1 MTILFILQQTTN
13 GILSAVSG
21 LIIFTTLVLIGQRWI
36 RNIHL
41 LVTYL
46 LLPLVAYV
54 ITNVISNNLALSL
67 GMIGALSIVR
77 FRNPV
82 RNPME
87 LVMFFSLLT
96 LGIAYA
102 VNIKWGIFLLSS
114 VVSVLL
120 FSSIIE
126 KGLKKFK
133 SNFLSLSFDDSNLS
147 NLLEVQSSEPID
159 LLENNKKL
167 LLSSTTKENGKLKY
181 YYKIEN
187 KKKNEILELRSKIQK
202 IDAIEV
208 IEIKLSS

>member
-1 MTILFILQQTTN
+1 MNTLFILQQTTN

-21 LIIFTTLVLIGQRWI
+21 LVIFTTLVLIGQRWV

-82 RNPME
+82 RNPLE

-120 FSSIIE
+120 FSTIIE

-133 SNFLSLSFDDSNLS
+133 SNFLSLSFDDSDLS

-202 IDAIEV
+202 NDAIEV

>member
-1 MTILFILQQTTN
+1 MSFFLILDQLKD
-13 GILSAVSG
+13 GILAALSG
-21 LIIFTTLVLIGQRWI
+21 LVIFTSLVLIGQKWV
-36 RNIHL
+36 RNLHL
-41 LVTYL
+41 LITYL
-46 LLPLVAYV
+46 LFPLVAYV

-82 RNPME
+82 RNPLE

-102 VNIKWGIFLLSS
+102 VNMKWGIFLLSS
-114 VVSVLL
+114 VVSVLI
-120 FSSIIE
+120 FSFIIE

-133 SNFLSLSFDDSNLS
+133 SNFFSLSFDDSHLS
-147 NLLEVQSSEPID
+147 NLLEVQSNEPID
-159 LLENNKKL
+159 FLENQKEL
-167 LLSSTTKENGKLKY
+167 LLSSITNENGKLKY

-202 IDAIEV
+202 IDNIEFLEV
-208 IEIKLSS
+208 KLSN

>member
-1 MTILFILQQTTN
+1 MSFFLILDQLKD
-13 GILSAVSG
+13 GILAALSG
-21 LIIFTTLVLIGQRWI
+21 LVIFTSLVLIGQKWV
-36 RNIHL
+36 RNLHL
-41 LVTYL
+41 LIPYL

-82 RNPME
+82 RNPLE

-102 VNIKWGIFLLSS
+102 VNMKWGIFLLSS
-114 VVSVLL
+114 VVSVLI
-120 FSSIIE
+120 FSFIIE

-133 SNFLSLSFDDSNLS
+133 SNFFSLSFDDSHLS
-147 NLLEVQSSEPID
+147 NLLEVQSNEPID
-159 LLENNKKL
+159 FLENQKEL
-167 LLSSTTKENGKLKY
+167 LLSSITNENGKLKY

-202 IDAIEV
+202 IDNIEFLEV
-208 IEIKLSS
+208 KLSN